1 MVMMNYLIITAQ
13 KIGVDKA
20 IAYSSVDSANR
31 VKAEAIICSTLSG
44 KTAKDISNYRP
55 SCPVIAISPSSKVV
69 RGLSINYGII
79 PISVGMAETTDEL
92 IELSLEA
99 AKKVLDLSTGKKIVI
114 VGSFPI
120 KSVNYTNF
128 MKIEEIK

>member
-1 MVMMNYLIITAQ
+1 MRQNHLAQYYRRSGPLFRRRFKNRRTA
-13 KIGVDKA
+13 
-20 IAYSSVDSANR
+20 
-31 VKAEAIICSTLSG
+31 
-44 KTAKDISNYRP
+44 AKDISNYRP

-99 AKKVLDLSTGKKIVI
+99 AKKVLDLSSGKKIVI